1 MSVRRGAKTVAVRA
15 AQNEI
20 SQSAERAQTRAVRT
34 ARARAR
40 RNFITHLIMVL
51 FVIGA
56 LFPFYWMVA
65 TSLKT
70 LSESLQSPPTWL
82 PLHPEFKNYTNAF
95 HAAPFGRYFFNTL
108 FIAGITVICNLLT
121 SVLAAYAFAL
131 TDFPGK
137 RVIFAVLLTTLMI
150 PFEVTLIPNFILIK
164 NLHLYNTYWAQIV
177 PWAAGTFGIFLVRQF
192 FLSIPKEIFEAAVMD
207 GATPWGILWRVA
219 VPLARPAL
227 VTLALFSF
235 IGSWNSFV
243 WPLIVT
249 TKTNVRPI
257 QVGLSQLTN
266 EAGNNNFPL
275 MMAGTALTIIPIAIL
290 YFFVQRQLIEGVA
303 SSGVKG

>member
-1 MSVRRGAKTVAVRA
+1 MAVRA
-15 AQNEI
+15 ARGNL
-20 SQSAERAQTRAVRT
+20 SQPATRTQSRVART
-34 ARARAR
+34 ARTRTR
-40 RNFITHLIMVL
+40 RNLVAHIALVL

-70 LSESLQSPPTWL
+70 LSESLQSPPTWF
-82 PLHPEFKNYTNAF
+82 PQHAEFANYANAF
-95 HAAPFGRYFFNTL
+95 HAAPFGRYLFNTL

-121 SVLAAYAFAL
+121 SVLAAYSFATL
-131 TDFPGK
+131 EFPGK
-137 RVIFAVLLTTLMI
+137 RVIFAILLTTLMI

-192 FLSIPKEIFEAAVMD
+192 FLSIPKEIFEAAVID
-207 GATPWGILWRVA
+207 GAGPWGILWKVA

-249 TKTNVRPI
+249 TKTSVRPI

>member
-1 MSVRRGAKTVAVRA
+1 MAVGA
-15 AQNEI
+15 AQGDL
-20 SQSAERAQTRAVRT
+20 SQPTTRTHVRT
-34 ARARAR
+34 ARTAQARAR
-40 RNFITHLIMVL
+40 RNLVAHIVLVL

-56 LFPFYWMVA
+56 LFPFYWMIA

-70 LSESLQSPPTWL
+70 LTESLQSPPTLL
-82 PLHPEFKNYTNAF
+82 PQHLQIKNYANAF
-95 HAAPFGRYFFNTL
+95 HQAPFGRYFFNTL
-108 FIAGITVICNLLT
+108 VIAGITVLCNLTT
-121 SVLAAYAFAL
+121 SVLAAYSFAL

-137 RVIFAVLLTTLMI
+137 RVIFALLLTTLMI

-192 FLSIPKEIFEAAVMD
+192 FLSIPKEIFEAAVID
-207 GATPWGILWRVA
+207 GASAWGILWKVA

-235 IGSWNSFV
+235 IGSWNSFL

-249 TKTNVRPI
+249 TSDNVRPI
-257 QVGLSQLTN
+257 QVGLRQLTSD
-266 EAGNNNFPL
+266 AGNNNFPIL
-275 MMAGTALTIIPIAIL
+275 MAGTALTIIPIAIL

>member
-1 MSVRRGAKTVAVRA
+1 MAVRTVENTVSQPVRR
-15 AQNEI
+15 AQ
-20 SQSAERAQTRAVRT
+20 SRAVRT
-34 ARARAR
+34 AQVRAR
-40 RNFITHLIMVL
+40 RNLFAHLVLLL

-56 LFPFYWMVA
+56 LFPFYWMIA
-65 TSLKT
+65 TSIKT
-70 LSESLQSPPTWL
+70 LNESLQSPPTWFPQHADL
-82 PLHPEFKNYTNAF
+82 KNYANAF
-95 HAAPFGRYFFNTL
+95 HAAPFGRYLLNTL
-108 FIAGITVICNLLT
+108 FIAGITVICNLAT
-121 SVLAAYAFAL
+121 SVLAAYSFAM

-192 FLSIPKEIFEAAVMD
+192 FLSIPKEIFEAAVID
-207 GATPWGILWRVA
+207 GASSWGVLWKVA

-249 TKTNVRPI
+249 TKTSVRPI